1 MERRLMKH
9 GDYVAELRFDK
20 EDGLFHAHVV
30 NLERDSLDFCASS
43 VDELHQ
49 EFARSVELRR
59 DLPRARPRAGEAEA
73 ALLTTHDLR

>member
-20 EDGLFHAHVV
+20 ADGLFRARVV

-43 VDELHQ
+43 IDELPQ
-49 EFARSVELRR
+49 EFARSVELYEEICRER
-59 DLPRARPRAGEAEA
+59 GREPERPRP
-73 ALLTTHDLR
+73 LC